1 MASLNN
7 SQIILNMTEGFY
19 FIYYGGEE
27 EYNKILKSLIS
38 PDRLGFSRWLRDD
51 KIIFVPGHLREY
63 VMRTYEN
70 IFP

>member
-1 MASLNN
+1 MTND

-19 FIYYGGEE
+19 FIYRGGEE
-27 EYNKILKSLIS
+27 EYKKILKTLIS

-51 KIIFVPGHLREY
+51 KIIFVPDHLLDY

-70 IFP
+70 IYP